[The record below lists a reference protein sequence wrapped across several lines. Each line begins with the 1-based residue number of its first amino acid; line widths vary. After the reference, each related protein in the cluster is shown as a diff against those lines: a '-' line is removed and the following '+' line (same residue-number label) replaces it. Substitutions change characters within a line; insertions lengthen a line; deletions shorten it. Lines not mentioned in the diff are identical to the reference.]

1 MLLGHM
7 ELTGGGVMENQHC
20 GYWDLNF
27 ERIHPRALW
36 GNGVGRERGDLRE
49 VSERLALG
57 AKLKETQ
64 KAQSLG

>member
-1 MLLGHM
+1 
-7 ELTGGGVMENQHC
+7 MENQHC

-27 ERIHPRALW
+27 GRIHPRALW